1 MINKKKQI
9 ALKNKMLNLKIYE
22 ADLVEKFIIGSGKGG
37 QKINKTASCVYLKH
51 IPTKIEI
58 KCQKERSREMNRY
71 FARIELC
78 ERITEK
84 IYFEESSRKKLELKI
99 KRQKKRRSRRLQ
111 NKILNDKA
119 KRSKKKLLRMPPK
132 DD

>member
-84 IYFEESSRKKLELKI
+84 KYFEESSRKKLELKI

-111 NKILNDKA
+111 NKILSDKA

-132 DD
+132 ED

>member
-111 NKILNDKA
+111 NKILSDKA

-132 DD
+132 ED